1 MIRRSFRCYALLLAG
16 LGAVIAA
23 RAAAAATLAEQ
34 PPPNGCVTVGAAP
47 TAAPA
52 AAPSTEFPPLQLEI
66 STPFEPTAFPSA
78 GRNYVIYELH
88 LRSFDARP
96 LTLARIDVVDGEG
109 GGAAVASFEGERLA
123 ALLQPSGAPPSGGP
137 PAAQLASNGVVV
149 AFVCLGFSGRAPA
162 TLSHRV
168 QTDHGVAAGLV
179 IGTRSTPLR

>member
-1 MIRRSFRCYALLLAG
+1 MIRRSFRCSALLLAG
-16 LGAVIAA
+16 VGAVIAA

-96 LTLARIDVVDGEG
+96 LTLARIDVVDGE
-109 GGAAVASFEGERLA
+109 AAVASFEGEPLA
-123 ALLQPSGAPPSGGP
+123 ALLQPS
-137 PAAQLASNGVVV
+137 
-149 AFVCLGFSGRAPA
+149 
-162 TLSHRV
+162 
-168 QTDHGVAAGLV
+168 
-179 IGTRSTPLR
+179 